1 MQSFIEGVVNE
12 IWEEYSNHT
21 NLVFVL
27 PSKRAGTFLK
37 KFIAKKSDKTFF
49 SPDIYSIETF
59 IEQIAGLKYAN
70 NTEQL
75 FELYNTYLKTQTKD
89 KEGFYSFSK
98 WGQTA
103 LQDFNEIDRYLIDAE
118 NLFSNLA
125 AIQEINHWSVDSNKT
140 KMMDDYLA
148 FWNNLKTL
156 YQNFNT
162 SLLQKGKGHQGLV
175 YRKANEAINDYIE
188 KTINKTHIFIGFN
201 ALNTSESN
209 IIQTILA
216 TKKAKIY
223 WDIDEYFLN
232 DSNHDAS
239 LFIRQ
244 YRKQWKFFQ
253 TNPLKGISTNYLS
266 KKNIQI
272 VGVPKNVSQ
281 AKYVGNIVEKIDSND
296 IKNTAIVLGDE
307 TLLNPLLNAI
317 PKNISSINITMGYQ
331 LKNTPFAS
339 FFIDYLE
346 LYLNKNTQGWFHESL
361 LSFLSQPNTKILLH
375 NEKDLSLKISETIKV
390 RNWSHISAEKIF
402 NITKNQSENANIL
415 FTDNTLSPHKFVE
428 KCHHIIKQLKAKYQ
442 ENNNHLAL
450 EYLYRFHTLFNQ
462 IQELIDKYTFITD
475 LKSLRSL
482 FKEALSS
489 ETLDFVGDPIEGL
502 QIMGMLESRN
512 LDFETVIITSVN
524 EGILP
529 SGKSNNSF
537 IPIDLK
543 LSHGLPIYKE
553 KDAVYTYHFYR
564 LIQRAKNVH
573 IIYNTEPDVL
583 EGGEKSR
590 LISQLLTDENKS
602 SDVTEK
608 IAVPKITP
616 TIKTLETIKKGDA
629 LLTLIKKHA
638 EKGFSPSSLSN
649 YIRNPLDFYKNNLLK
664 IDTKLIV
671 EETVAANTF
680 GTIVHDTLEEIYT
693 PFIGEILNEKVLKDS
708 KRLIKNLV
716 KKHFAKTYFDGDI
729 SRGKNLIAF
738 NVIIRYLENFIDLEI
753 KEAQKKEIKII
764 GLEQNFNSR
773 IDIPELNFPVKLK
786 GKLDRVD
793 EVNGITRIVDYKTGK
808 VENKNVTITQWEDV
822 THNYDMSKAFQ
833 LLCYATM
840 YNKQSPI
847 NELQAGIISFKNLK
861 PGTLYFNTK
870 IGKPSKFITPE
881 ILSDFKQQL
890 KALIIEICN
899 PDIPFIEKE
908 V

>member
-1 MQSFIEGVVNE
+1 MQSFIESVVNE
-12 IWEEYSNHT
+12 IWEEYSDYS

-37 KFIAKKSDKTFF
+37 KIIAKKSDKTFF
-49 SPDIYSIETF
+49 SPEIYSIETF

-75 FELYNTYLKTQTKD
+75 FELYNTYLKTQTKN

-103 LQDFNEIDRYLIDAE
+103 LQDFNEIDRYLINAE

-125 AIQEINHWSVDSNKT
+125 AIQEINHWSVDSHKT
-140 KMMDDYLA
+140 KMMNDYLE

-188 KTINKTHIFIGFN
+188 KTANKTHIFLGFN

-209 IIQTILA
+209 ILQTILE

-223 WDIDEYFLN
+223 WDIDKYFLN
-232 DSNHDAS
+232 DPNHDAS

-244 YRKQWKFFQ
+244 YRKQWKYFQ
-253 TNPLKGISTNYLS
+253 ANTLKGTSTYYLS
-266 KKNIQI
+266 KKNIQV

-281 AKYVGNIVEKIDSND
+281 AKYVGNIIEKINPND

-307 TLLNPLLNAI
+307 TLLNPLINAI
-317 PKNISSINITMGYQ
+317 PQNISTINITMGYQ

-346 LYLNKNTQGWFHESL
+346 LYLNKNAQGWFHKSL

-375 NEKDLSLKISETIKV
+375 NGKNLSTTISETIKV

-402 NITKNQSENANIL
+402 NIVKSQSENAKLL
-415 FTDNTLSPHKFVE
+415 FTDKTLTPHKFVE
-428 KCHHIIKQLKAKYQ
+428 KCHRIIKQLKSKYQ
-442 ENNNHLAL
+442 EDDNHLAL

-489 ETLDFVGDPIEGL
+489 EILDFVGDPIEGL

-564 LIQRAKNVH
+564 LIQRAKNIY

-590 LISQLLTDENKS
+590 LISQLLTDENRS
-602 SDVTEK
+602 PDVIEK

-616 TIKTLETIKKGDA
+616 TIKILETIQKDDV
-629 LLTLIKKHA
+629 LLKLIKKHA

-693 PFIGEILNEKVLKDS
+693 PFIGEILNEKVLKGS

-738 NVIIRYLENFIDLEI
+738 NVIVRYLENFIDLEI
-753 KEAQKKEIKII
+753 SDVQKNEIKIV
-764 GLEQNFNSR
+764 GLEQSFNSV
-773 IDIPELNFPVKLK
+773 IDIAELDFPIKLK
-786 GKLDRVD
+786 GKLDRID
-793 EVNGITRIVDYKTGK
+793 EINGITRIIDYKTGK
-808 VENKNVTITQWEDV
+808 VENKNVTIAHWEDI
-822 THNYDMSKAFQ
+822 TTNYDMSKAFQ

-840 YNKQSPI
+840 YHNQNTI
-847 NELQAGIISFKNLK
+847 NEVQAGIISFKNLK

-870 IGKPSKFITPE
+870 MGKSSKFITPE
-881 ILSDFKQQL
+881 ILNDFKQQL
-890 KALIIEICN
+890 TSLILEICN
-899 PDIPFIEKE
+899 PNIPFVEKE